1 MLIILGQLAFK
12 MKEVFAVHCL
22 LSLQYII
29 WRDHKKNLCLIFNGS
44 EASMVPS
51 LALRIFPAEVLPHPQ
66 GMVAVTHCK
75 QNVRTQYLYRNASV
89 WPLIDPIR
97 NIRNENEGSCS
108 QVLCFEICHL
118 SEKRPIVCC
127 GEKCCFEV

>member
-29 WRDHKKNLCLIFNGS
+29 WRDQKKNFCLIFNGS

-51 LALRIFPAEVLPHPQ
+51 LALTRFPAKFYPIPK

-75 QNVRTQYLYRNASV
+75 QNVRT
-89 WPLIDPIR
+89 
-97 NIRNENEGSCS
+97 
-108 QVLCFEICHL
+108 
-118 SEKRPIVCC
+118 
-127 GEKCCFEV
+127 